1 MKVHEIAK
9 QLGVPSKEILAFL
22 KEKGQSIKSHMSKLQ
37 EDQISLVQENFSKS
51 PEVRPAAPKKAVS
64 KAKAPQKDH
73 KKKST
78 KKKRSPSATTAK
90 KTSAPK
96 DSTIPETNED
106 SSDSIL
112 LETDKDPYDIHEE
125 DFEKETPKRP
135 VRKSR
140 GKEEKKKII
149 KDTPA
154 RERAIRK
161 EQVQRPDHIQLKIP
175 ITVSSLAANLCVKT
189 SELIKA
195 LMSMGVF
202 ATVNQQLGEDV
213 VMKVAEKFEV
223 IIEKL
228 PDEEQQLIIE
238 HDKVDDAKELESR
251 PPVVTMMGHVDHGKT
266 SLLDAIRSSNVAD
279 REAGKI
285 TQHIGAYSVT
295 LKDKGTITFLDTP
308 GHAAFTAMRSRGA
321 HLTDIVILV
330 VAADDGV
337 MPQTIEAI
345 DHAKAA
351 ETPIVV
357 AINKSDLASA
367 NPDRVKAELQKHDL
381 MAEEW
386 GGKTIMVNVSA
397 VTGAGVD
404 ELLELLLLEAEI
416 LELRANPNRLAQGT
430 VVEGT
435 LSKNLGV
442 VATILVQNGTLRV
455 GDILVCGQF
464 YGRVRAMRND
474 RGKNIKDAGPSTPIE
489 VLGLNG
495 VPDSGERFYVVSDEK
510 QARAITEKRFLEIKE
525 KNMAGGVRHLS
536 LEGLYDMMKEKGT
549 KELKII
555 LKADVQGSVEV
566 LKQSLIKLSTDAI
579 KVSVIH
585 SGVGGINESDV
596 MLAVASDAVI
606 IGFHVKAD
614 SKAQGLIDREKVD
627 MKYYKIIYEAIQDV
641 KLAMEGLLE
650 PTIREKIM
658 GTCEVQ
664 ETFKASKIGT
674 IAGCIVRKGK
684 MVRNGL
690 VRLIRDNIVVY
701 DGKIGSLKRF
711 KDDAREVLE
720 GYECGIV
727 LENFHDIKVGDIF
740 ECYMEEMVAGKL

>member
-9 QLGVPSKEILAFL
+9 QIGVPSKDILAFL
-22 KEKGQSIKSHMSKLQ
+22 SDKGQTVKSHMSKLST
-37 EDQISLVQENFSKS
+37 DQIVLVEQNFSKEKGVVTTAS
-51 PEVRPAAPKKAVS
+51 ESDALKSKTKKTVKKKPVGTKKQSSKKAKENNNKAAPSPDVS
-64 KAKAPQKDH
+64 DQDAISDEI
-73 KKKST
+73 SL
-78 KKKRSPSATTAK
+78 
-90 KTSAPK
+90 
-96 DSTIPETNED
+96 
-106 SSDSIL
+106 SDS
-112 LETDKDPYDIHEE
+112 DKDNYAIREE
-125 DFEKETPKRP
+125 DFEIEKNKRSI
-135 VRKSR
+135 RKSR
-140 GKEEKKKII
+140 GKEEPKKII

-154 RERAIRK
+154 RERALRK
-161 EQVQRPDHIQLKIP
+161 EHVQRPEHLHLKLP

-202 ATVNQQLGEDV
+202 ATVNQQLGEDI
-213 VMKVAEKFEV
+213 VMKVAEKFGV
-223 IIEKL
+223 LVEKL

-238 HDKVDDAKELESR
+238 HDKADDDAALESR

-266 SLLDAIRSSNVAD
+266 SLLDAIRKSNVAD

-285 TQHIGAYSVT
+285 TQHIGAYSVN

-308 GHAAFTAMRSRGA
+308 GHAAFTAMRARGA

-357 AINKSDLASA
+357 AINKSDLTAA
-367 NPDRVKAELQKHDL
+367 NPDRVKAELQKYEL
-381 MAEEW
+381 MAEDW
-386 GGKTIMVNVSA
+386 GGKTIMVSVSA
-397 VTGAGVD
+397 LTGTGIE
-404 ELLELLLLEAEI
+404 ELLELLLLESEI
-416 LELRANPNRLAQGT
+416 LELKANPNRLAQGT

-464 YGRVRAMRND
+464 YGRIRAMRND
-474 RGKNIKDAGPSTPIE
+474 RGKNIKEAGPSTPLE

-495 VPDSGERFYVVSDEK
+495 VPDSGERFYVVTDEK

-525 KNMAGGVRHLS
+525 KSLSGGVRHLS

-596 MLAVASDAVI
+596 VLAAASDAVI

-614 SKAQGLIDREKVD
+614 SKAQSLIDREKVD

-650 PTIREKIM
+650 PTVSEKIV

-664 ETFKASKIGT
+664 DTFKASKIGT

-684 MVRNGL
+684 MIRNAS
-690 VRLIRDNIVVY
+690 VRLIRDSIVVY

-740 ECYMEEMVAGKL
+740 ECYVEEMIAGKL